1 MGNWLK
7 EKKAFRLVT
16 TCDRTSACEFD
27 RIPREHFVYA
37 DDILRLYAQYRKGA
51 TPKARPLQL
60 SVEDKLCYRDPHRSM
75 VSYLFNARVADF
87 RKYLES
93 NDVARLVARNIRY
106 NLGGRIGRDIRN
118 TYERYPRS
126 FWYVHNGLTIICD
139 DFIEKDQ
146 VATLT
151 NPSVVNGAQTL
162 YAIGGSSR
170 KSSPALV
177 TTRVIVRGDAGTEAG
192 CAIEDDEWL
201 QKIIRGVNT
210 QNRVRGHDFRSN
222 EPEQIE
228 LQNRFREQKVFYER
242 KRGEWREYRNEPRY
256 RNFDRVSLKDLAF
269 ALASVSDKSG
279 DGVLLVKRGS
289 EHVFDEKHYR
299 KLFPSRTKVGRRF
312 ARFYLT
318 FRLYR
323 LLLRRGYASRREWR
337 KQRHAFW
344 NTLWILYLGINSLD
358 EARGMTAIRR
368 IHDVFDE
375 FEGIGRWGRRAGKI
389 LKNVS
394 STVWRTW
401 GSARTVAPEKWTAN
415 NFFKSKFGNRRILQ
429 VAFPKV
435 RQALRELASYI
446 AQQ

>member
-1 MGNWLK
+1 MRVDNLASEFLDEIRERADRDFKGRLHQAFLAWYVEAEFGRAEWIFTDNVKDGGIDAIVWRVDDVPPVVIIQSKFTERFNCSQLPQKAYRDFKSVVDAFYHRGDPFDELLANVRDDLRAVYRRAQARLADLGNWLK

-201 QKIIRGVNT
+201 QKN
-210 QNRVRGHDFRSN
+210 H
-222 EPEQIE
+222 
-228 LQNRFREQKVFYER
+228 
-242 KRGEWREYRNEPRY
+242 PR
-256 RNFDRVSLKDLAF
+256 RQHPK
-269 ALASVSDKSG
+269 
-279 DGVLLVKRGS
+279 
-289 EHVFDEKHYR
+289 
-299 KLFPSRTKVGRRF
+299 P
-312 ARFYLT
+312 
-318 FRLYR
+318 
-323 LLLRRGYASRREWR
+323 
-337 KQRHAFW
+337 
-344 NTLWILYLGINSLD
+344 
-358 EARGMTAIRR
+358 
-368 IHDVFDE
+368 
-375 FEGIGRWGRRAGKI
+375 RAG
-389 LKNVS
+389 S
-394 STVWRTW
+394 
-401 GSARTVAPEKWTAN
+401 
-415 NFFKSKFGNRRILQ
+415 
-429 VAFPKV
+429 
-435 RQALRELASYI
+435 
-446 AQQ
+446 